1 MWVTFGGAG
10 GAGLVGFFRGYV
22 FDFDED
28 EVIGNAATECD
39 LCLADF
45 LLPLLH

>member
-10 GAGLVGFFRGYV
+10 GAGLVGFIRGYV
-22 FDFDED
+22 FDFDD